1 MYNNICDTHD
11 LDPFVLICVSTFTEM
26 YIIVLVNIDV
36 TYVIVN
42 NWQND
47 TNSQKNPNICW
58 TTKKKY
64 N

>member
-36 TYVIVN
+36 TYVIV
-42 NWQND
+42 
-47 TNSQKNPNICW
+47 KN
-58 TTKKKY
+58 
-64 N
+64 